1 MRPVVRQAAQHSTR
15 YQIEDAAEWSTVV
28 PRGDG
33 LVYLGEYRQPYTL
46 GMVHQLRCLDVLRA
60 ELLRGDEPSALT
72 RHCLNYVKQ
81 MVLCRGDTHL
91 EPYQHPNH
99 IDPIVTDKV
108 YECRDWSVVFNKVK
122 ENQAEYA
129 RWRDGNVA

>member
-1 MRPVVRQAAQHSTR
+1 
-15 YQIEDAAEWSTVV
+15 
-28 PRGDG
+28 G
-33 LVYLGEYRQPYTL
+33 LVYLGAHRRPFTL
-46 GMVHQLRCLDVLRA
+46 AAVHQLRCLDVLRA
-60 ELLRGDEPSALT
+60 ELVRGLPADAEPSALA
-72 RHCLNYVKQ
+72 RHCLNYVRQ

-108 YECRDWSVVFNKVK
+108 YECRDWSVVFDKIR

-129 RWRDGNVA
+129 RWRDGLDA